1 MADIKIHSRAV
12 SDHNSHKLSV
22 QMWTKISQTKPT
34 EKKVKVKETIEKHHA
49 SDAIAWNSKQY
60 TMP

>member
-1 MADIKIHSRAV
+1 
-12 SDHNSHKLSV
+12 
-22 QMWTKISQTKPT
+22 MWTKISQTKPT
-34 EKKVKVKETIEKHHA
+34 KKKVKVKETIEKHHA